1 MEFTL
6 MRELLKSVLPEDTYS
21 RFKDIYKEHITE
33 YKRDI
38 YSEFGEDFVAAV
50 LLGFKKNGC
59 YVDIGAFRPKE
70 LSVTYYFYRKLDW
83 SGITIEPNPAAK
95 ELFETQRPR
104 DKFINQGVSDC
115 AGSLTYYEFSD
126 PTLNSFSEE
135 VYKNNE
141 STFVDKKSI
150 VVSPLHKILE
160 ENLPAGKEID
170 LMNIDVEG
178 LDREVLESND
188 WTRFS
193 PKVIVIEDHLFDPE
207 KPLESEIVQFLKS
220 KGYKLKANCLIS
232 LIFYKEN

>member
-1 MEFTL
+1 MKD
-6 MRELLKSVLPEDTYS
+6 LLKSVLPEDTYS
-21 RFKDIYKEHITE
+21 RIRDIYKEHITE

-50 LLGFKKNGC
+50 LLGFKKKGT

-70 LSVTYYFYRKLDW
+70 LSVTYYFYRKLEW

-95 ELFETQRPR
+95 ERFETQRPR
-104 DKFINQGVSDC
+104 DKFVNQGVSNRE
-115 AGSLTYYEFSD
+115 GILNYYEFKD

-135 VYKNNE
+135 VFKNNE
-141 STFVDKKSI
+141 GTFIGKKEI
-150 VVSPLHKILE
+150 KVSPLKDILALHLE
-160 ENLPAGKEID
+160 EGQEID

-188 WTRFS
+188 WEKFS
-193 PKVIVIEDHLFDPE
+193 PKILVIEDHLFDPE
-207 KPLESEIVQFLKS
+207 RPLESEIVQFIKS

-232 LIFYKEN
+232 LVFQKEG

>member
-1 MEFTL
+1 
-6 MRELLKSVLPEDTYS
+6 MRDLLKSVLPEDTYS
-21 RFKDIYKEHITE
+21 RIRDVYKEHITE
-33 YKRDI
+33 FKRDI

-50 LLGFKKNGC
+50 LLGFKKNGT
-59 YVDIGAFRPKE
+59 YVDIGAFQPKE

-95 ELFETQRPR
+95 EKFESQRPR
-104 DKFINQGVSDC
+104 DQFVNQGVSNKE
-115 AGSLTYYEFSD
+115 SILNYYEFKD

-141 STFVDKKSI
+141 ATFISKKEI
-150 VVSPLHKILE
+150 KVSPLRDILATYLE
-160 ENLPAGKEID
+160 EGSEID

-188 WTRFS
+188 WERFS
-193 PKVIVIEDHLFDPE
+193 PKVLVIEDHQFDPE
-207 KPLESEIVQFLKS
+207 HPLESEIVKFIKS

-232 LIFYKEN
+232 LIFLKEG